1 MKLNSIISTRG
12 LYSLY
17 TATVLF
23 VLLLF
28 HGLWFVGTTTLQDYE
43 RLRKEYGQI
52 QDEKARIS
60 AAAGS
65 NGANASSSAAS
76 LIAPLD
82 KKVDQLIPE
91 MASAVGAI
99 KTWNITWHWLLKRL
113 RDSNTVKGSEIAED
127 AEDAEDA
134 KDAKD
139 ADELRSANRATQILG
154 LYILPLLYGWIGALL
169 WVVQKLR
176 ADDSDPA
183 KQKLHPFSRVV
194 TGMVA
199 GPMIGMFLSPEI
211 FNSLATL
218 ATPFLIAFIGGYST
232 DVFFALIDRALHG
245 IRDLL
250 EKDSKAKNT
259 VSAGDEGKSTL
270 SASPPSSSGGG

>member
-1 MKLNSIISTRG
+1 MKLSSIISTRG

-17 TATVLF
+17 TAIVLF

-28 HGLWFVGTTTLQDYE
+28 HGVWFIGTTTLKDFE
-43 RLRKEYGQI
+43 RLEIEFGQI
-52 QDEKARIS
+52 NDEKARIS
-60 AAAGS
+60 AAAGPD
-65 NGANASSSAAS
+65 GLGASSSAGS

-82 KKVDQLIPE
+82 KKVDTLILE
-91 MASAVGAI
+91 MGSAVSAI
-99 KTWNITWHWLLKRL
+99 KTWNLTWRWLLNPL
-113 RDSNTVKGSEIAED
+113 GGSSNVEGSDIAMEID
-127 AEDAEDA
+127 D
-134 KDAKD
+134 
-139 ADELRSANRATQILG
+139 LRSANRATQILG

-176 ADDSDPA
+176 ADDSDSA
-183 KQKLHPFSRVV
+183 KQNLHPFSRVV

-232 DVFFALIDRALHG
+232 DVFFALIDRVLRG
-245 IRDLL
+245 LRDLL
-250 EKDSKAKNT
+250 EKDMKAKD
-259 VSAGDEGKSTL
+259 AASTRFC
-270 SASPPSSSGGG
+270 